1 MQLDYITINGLDQE
15 TKERIRKDIESSG
28 YKGSKSNYVVSLMN
42 DGLDKREALREI
54 SSKDEIQTVK
64 KMLDEQKET
73 LKEILNNQCRKEID
87 ESIYQKLLMRIFW
100 MVSQLSEEKGIY
112 IEDIA
117 KGSFDELPADLLF
130 KKERMNQAYDGR

>member
-1 MQLDYITINGLDQE
+1 MQFDYITINGLDQE

-54 SSKDEIQTVK
+54 SSKDEIQTMK
-64 KMLDEQKET
+64 EILDEQKET
-73 LKEILNNQCRKEID
+73 LKEILNNQCRREID

-112 IEDIA
+112 IEDIV

>member
-28 YKGSKSNYVVSLMN
+28 YKGSKSSYVVSLMN

-64 KMLDEQKET
+64 EMLDEQKET

-87 ESIYQKLLMRIFW
+87 ESIYQKLLIRIFW

-112 IEDIA
+112 IEDIL

>member
-1 MQLDYITINGLDQE
+1 MQFDYITINGLDQE
-15 TKERIRKDIESSG
+15 TRERIRKDIESSG

-87 ESIYQKLLMRIFW
+87 ESIYQKLLIRIFW

-112 IEDIA
+112 IEDIL
-117 KGSFDELPADLLF
+117 KGTFDELPADLLF
-130 KKERMNQAYDGR
+130 KKERINQAYDGR

>member
-1 MQLDYITINGLDQE
+1 MQFDYITINGLDQE

-28 YKGSKSNYVVSLMN
+28 YKGSKSSYVVSLMN
-42 DGLDKREALREI
+42 EGLDKREALREI

-87 ESIYQKLLMRIFW
+87 ESIYQKLLVRIFW

-112 IEDIA
+112 IEDIL